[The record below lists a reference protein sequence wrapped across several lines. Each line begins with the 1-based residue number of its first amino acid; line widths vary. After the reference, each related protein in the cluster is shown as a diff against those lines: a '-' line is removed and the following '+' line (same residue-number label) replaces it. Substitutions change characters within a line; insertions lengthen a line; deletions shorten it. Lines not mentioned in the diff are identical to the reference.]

1 MANICSVRMRIAAKD
16 AKAIPE
22 FIEDVRDNGDFRVY
36 SGVFTKHM
44 DEEDFDPS
52 LVQDIDGVCAYD
64 VTFSV
69 AWSFVTAFE
78 DDGVNKMFGKEPAR
92 EKFFHEFCKDHGVG
106 IEAYSEESGIGF
118 EEHYVIAPSG
128 QIVEDEVMDMSEAYD
143 EAEGDWIKMGG
154 FGDPDFMTPKE
165 ILEATR

>member
-1 MANICSVRMRIAAKD
+1 MANICDVRMRIAAKD
-16 AKAIPE
+16 AKTISD

-36 SGVFTKHM
+36 SGVFSNYM

-52 LVQDIDGVCAYD
+52 LVQNIDGVCAYD

-78 DDGVNKMFGKEPAR
+78 DDGVNKMSGKEPAR

-118 EEHYVIAPSG
+118 EEYYVIAPSG
-128 QIVEDEVMDMSEAYD
+128 QIVVDDVIDMSEEYD
-143 EAEGDWIKMGG
+143 EVKGDWIKVGG
-154 FGDPDFMTPKE
+154 FGDPDFSTPKE